1 LKPVHSPDGSSANL
15 TDTLTP
21 QLFSLRTK
29 APVDIPTIIGEL
41 PSRLIRRRPAYAKP
55 HVRNSPDGPDSCEIT
70 RAITLV
76 SSHDWHVQPFCQ
88 RPDST
93 PPERRFSGTPD
104 HKPGAPRN
112 LFDLAFPD
120 RSRTRFSLGHWEQKL
135 FCLTSPGTL
144 ACALYSGFLSLRILI
159 QTTVR

>member
-15 TDTLTP
+15 TDTLIP
-21 QLFSLRTK
+21 QPCSLRTK

-93 PPERRFSGTPD
+93 PPERRFSGTPSIRLRLLETCVCFRPNRLAA
-104 HKPGAPRN
+104 KPSTDEPFKLTARCCLLSMWISLEIRGES
-112 LFDLAFPD
+112 LL
-120 RSRTRFSLGHWEQKL
+120 SR
-135 FCLTSPGTL
+135 
-144 ACALYSGFLSLRILI
+144 LS
-159 QTTVR
+159 